1 MSGAGKSTV
10 LTELGRHGHT
20 VVDTD
25 YGGYIDESR
34 PDSEPLWREDCMAAL
49 LDAHADGHL
58 FIGGTVAN
66 QGSFY
71 PRFDVVVLA
80 PTAGPR

>member
-1 MSGAGKSTV
+1 
-10 LTELGRHGHT
+10 
-20 VVDTD
+20 
-25 YGGYIDESR
+25 
-34 PDSEPLWREDCMAAL
+34 MAAL